1 MTAEQQA
8 EPVFYAD
15 GHVRYVTMRDP
26 PNAWVNGDYRLVL
39 QGQAPTSFYGE

>member
-15 GHVRYVTMRDP
+15 GHSIITREVADGYDRSTR
-26 PNAWVNGDYRLVL
+26 
-39 QGQAPTSFYGE
+39 Q